1 MTLNTV
7 KPRSAIRR
15 LSPSM
20 VCATDLLLG
29 LVMTPSE
36 DCVLSGMRLPF
47 EVRRSCDGCESRSL
61 SDSRSKMRA
70 RPRRTL
76 HRPSGGAAAPHL
88 FDRITVAD
96 APKRDLGVR

>member
-29 LVMTPSE
+29 LVMTPSD
-36 DCVLSGMRLPF
+36 DCVLSGIRLPF
-47 EVRRSCDGCESRSL
+47 EVRRRC
-61 SDSRSKMRA
+61 A
-70 RPRRTL
+70 RLREQV
-76 HRPSGGAAAPHL
+76 
-88 FDRITVAD
+88 VA
-96 APKRDLGVR
+96 